1 VLLSILLQIPALPE
15 DKQRA
20 LKHVSLTCSR
30 LLPIAKEA
38 LLREPCVRFHRIQ
51 DLVDKYKKHPNLRP
65 KVTTLEFRADNQD
78 GCTCTYQSGIIAAS
92 TLQIFSFLVAL
103 LPNINTLL
111 LGANQLKDIKA
122 LHFLFMD
129 RGETFCSHHGFTK
142 PFYTWYFNP
151 SPITDLPSPS
161 FPDIAHRITT
171 LELPAVW
178 TQQWNKDHYENYRVP
193 RIWAL
198 HGFTSLKHLTMPH
211 YALYGVP
218 LPDDKTYHS
227 SLPETLRTLTISNV
241 DGYRLHHVLW
251 YLNRIIERCR
261 KARELDSIDIW
272 CHDCCAPQKYPAVEH
287 IYEETQI
294 RVFKDSISK
303 YVADVGIHYD
313 ACHSDWICET
323 ALARERKG
331 RPVGELE
338 YFGRESRGLFERF
351 RGEVE
356 RRVAQAKKQIEDI
369 EEAEDRIFEARKK
382 MSSAERE
389 WLETREIIQEEL
401 AKAMRTYA
409 DRKRALEEED
419 RDMEAHICSSSSLAT
434 PHNARGQPYTLHYI
448 SLAERCAAI
457 LREEALRAWRRQ
469 REEDE
474 EILAEMKTHL
484 HDIMWKYID
493 FLAQGYQSVQV
504 AESAKADMSEL
515 ESNGDCVTDE
525 GASDEEGSDEE
536 ASDEEASNAEISEV
550 EATGAETSEAE
561 ESEAE
566 TSEADSRG
574 TRSETEDTNDEDP
587 GTPSVWVPYPNMHG
601 VSLLPEDGRQSS

>member
-1 VLLSILLQIPALPE
+1 VLLSILLHIPALPE

-20 LKHVSLTCSR
+20 LKNVSLTCSR

-38 LLREPCVRFHRIQ
+38 LLHKPCVRSHRIQ

-65 KVTTLEFRADNQD
+65 KVTTLEFRADDQE

-92 TLQIFSFLVAL
+92 TLQSFSFLVAL

-142 PFYTWYFNP
+142 PFCPWYFNP
-151 SPITDLPSPS
+151 SPITDLPSHS
-161 FPDIAHRITT
+161 FPDIARHITT

-178 TQQWNKDHYENYRVP
+178 TQQWNKDHYENYRIA
-193 RIWAL
+193 RIWSL
-198 HGFTSLKHLTMPH
+198 HGFTSLRHLTMPH
-211 YALYGVP
+211 HALDGVP
-218 LPDDKTYHS
+218 HPNNNRYRTP
-227 SLPETLRTLTISNV
+227 LPETLRSLTISNV
-241 DGYRLHHVLW
+241 DGYRLHTVLV
-251 YLNRIIERCR
+251 YLNRLVERCE
-261 KARELDSIDIW
+261 KARELESIHIW
-272 CHDCCAPQKYPAVEH
+272 CHDRCEPEKYPAVEH
-287 IYEETQI
+287 LYEETQI
-294 RVFKDSISK
+294 QILKDSINK

-313 ACHSDWICET
+313 ACHSDWIRET
-323 ALARERKG
+323 GLARERKG
-331 RPVGELE
+331 RQVGELE

-351 RGEVE
+351 RGEIE
-356 RRVAQAKKQIEDI
+356 RRVAQAKKQIEDV

-419 RDMEAHICSSSSLAT
+419 RDIEAHICSSSSLAT
-434 PHNARGQPYTLHYI
+434 PHDARGQPYTLHYI
-448 SLAERCAAI
+448 SLAERCAAL

-474 EILAEMKTHL
+474 EILAEMKAHL

-504 AESAKADMSEL
+504 AESAEADMSEL
-515 ESNGDCVTDE
+515 ELNGGCVTDE
-525 GASDEEGSDEE
+525 GVRDEEASDEE
-536 ASDEEASNAEISEV
+536 ASDEEAFDEEASDAETSEV

-561 ESEAE
+561 EK
-566 TSEADSRG
+566 
-574 TRSETEDTNDEDP
+574 NDEDP
-587 GTPSVWVPYPNMHG
+587 GTPSVWVPHPNMHG
-601 VSLLPEDGRQSS
+601 VSLLPEDG